1 MEYYSIVEILFE
13 GMHSSVYKAIQKNTR
28 QYVAI
33 KLIRKKMLSGRQ
45 LQERFEREVKICAAI
60 NHPCIVR
67 LLDTGYTSDHLPFVV
82 FEYIAGI
89 TLRQFIQEQG
99 AISLP
104 LAAELMGQV
113 LDALAC
119 AHSTGIV
126 HRDLKP
132 ENIMITQPG
141 ARPYVKV
148 LDFGIGAFT
157 GDSFPADNIAGTP
170 AYCAPEQLR
179 GEPPCARS
187 DLYAWGLLLTECITG
202 IPVIS
207 GKTLTAVCEQQLSPE
222 PVPLPDFLTR
232 HPLGMLLRRVLEKKV
247 VDRATDACLLLQELS
262 ALEMTAPPRGAV
274 ATPRK
279 LSASGTIDNMLA
291 WEHEKREKRLITVL
305 CIKLDVMACKEMQPE
320 EEMLEEVLH
329 RQLSICAAI
338 AARLGGFIKGML
350 ANCLLIC
357 FGYPY
362 AAGND
367 AQKACLTALEVQREM
382 QQQTTALYEKRKIML
397 ETRQTIHTGI
407 TISGQNRVAEGPTP
421 CTGFN
426 LLHDTP
432 ANRILVTDATAALI
446 GHFAELEKSDHTPG
460 ERCFRVKETFY
471 VLKERRAAFFSPFCS
486 VAAVRRRRRRA
497 RGLQKR

>member
-1 MEYYSIVEILFE
+1 MEYYNIVEILFE
-13 GMHSSVYKAIQKNTR
+13 GMHSSVYKAVQKNTR

-60 NHPCIVR
+60 NHPSVVR
-67 LLDTGYTSDHLPFVV
+67 LLDAGYTSDRLPFVV
-82 FEYIAGI
+82 FEYIAGV
-89 TLRQFIQEQG
+89 TLRQFIQQQG

-119 AHSTGIV
+119 AHNIGIV

-132 ENIMITQPG
+132 ENIMIMQPG

-157 GDSFPADNIAGTP
+157 GDSFPVDNIAGTP

-202 IPVIS
+202 MPVVS
-207 GKTLTAVCEQQLSPE
+207 GKTLTAVCKQQLSPD

-232 HPLGMLLRRVLEKKV
+232 HPLGVLLRRVLEKKV

-262 ALEMTAPPRGAV
+262 ALEMKAPPRATV
-274 ATPRK
+274 ATSRRP
-279 LSASGTIDNMLA
+279 SASGTIDNMPA
-291 WEHEKREKRLITVL
+291 WDYEKREKRWITVL
-305 CIKLDVMACKEMQPE
+305 CIKLDVVACKGVQPE
-320 EEMLEEVLH
+320 EDIQEELLH
-329 RQLSICAAI
+329 RQLSTCAAI
-338 AARLGGFIKGML
+338 AARFGGFVKGMM
-350 ANCLLIC
+350 ANCLLVC
-357 FGYPY
+357 FGYPC
-362 AAGND
+362 AADDD
-367 AQKACLTALEVQREM
+367 ARMAFLAALEVLGEM
-382 QQQTTALYEKRKIML
+382 QQQNTALYEKRKITL

-407 TISGQNRVAEGPTP
+407 TISRQNRVAEGSTP
-421 CTGFN
+421 WTGFN
-426 LLHDTP
+426 LLHGTP

-446 GHFAELEKSDHTPG
+446 GHFAELEKSGHIPD
-460 ERCFRVKETFY
+460 ERCFRVQETFY
-471 VLKERRAAFFSPFCS
+471 VLAERRTAVFSPLYS
-486 VAAVRRRRRRA
+486 VSAVCRRRRS
-497 RGLQKR
+497 RGLQKS